1 MALSSRVFH
10 TPVLE
15 FGRAPASIPC
25 LFLQSSRFK
34 PRGACPRNQLPVGAC
49 GCGQDAG
56 VICSY
61 TWELLMRMGVMM
73 LMVATVTAIAR
84 PAGTRGYQH
93 LQEQCVDR
101 CSICFSSAIQRS
113 VDRRSVSR
121 GAFGN
126 NIVYCQKSSSALHV
140 VAGITN
146 AKLQA

>member
-34 PRGACPRNQLPVGAC
+34 PRGACPRNQLPVVAC

-73 LMVATVTAIAR
+73 LMV
-84 PAGTRGYQH
+84 G
-93 LQEQCVDR
+93 DM
-101 CSICFSSAIQRS
+101 
-113 VDRRSVSR
+113 
-121 GAFGN
+121 
-126 NIVYCQKSSSALHV
+126 
-140 VAGITN
+140 
-146 AKLQA
+146 KLT